1 MTTQYNLQQVA
12 EQAMVTVAA
21 VSVMSV
27 AMGIVVAAM
36 GVEVLKVP
44 PEERKG
50 TKKALDDLRVAF
62 GADVVNEAV
71 ESVGYDDIIVLCK
84 EIEKLYVGKMKNL
97 YGDYATNTAL
107 KSAPPGDVK
116 TANEIAVALSKR
128 GYGKFA
134 DPKSIPAPTNITH
147 LAAQEGVT
155 KARKKAKPQKDT
167 RTGVMYK
174 SKASAGMAVAAEFG
188 LDPTETFIWYEVI
201 KKAPDRFVSVTPIQ
215 YEAYLKSL

>member
-1 MTTQYNLQQVA
+1 MATQYNLQQVA
-12 EQAMVTVAA
+12 EQAMVSVMT

-27 AMGIVVAAM
+27 AIGIVVAAM
-36 GVEVLKVP
+36 GAEVLKLP

-50 TKKALDDLRVAF
+50 TRRALDDLRVAF

-71 ESVGYDDIIVLCK
+71 ESVGYDDILVLCK
-84 EIEKLYVGKMKNL
+84 EIEKLYVDKMKRL

-107 KSAPPGDVK
+107 RSAPPGDIK
-116 TANEIAVALSKR
+116 TANEIAIALARR

-134 DPKSIPAPTNITH
+134 APGETPAPAH
-147 LAAQEGVT
+147 VEEEAKEAGVSR
-155 KARKKAKPQKDT
+155 ARKKAKPQKDT
-167 RTGVMYK
+167 KTGVMYK
-174 SKASAGMAVAAEFG
+174 SKASAGMAVAAEFN